1 MKALIRIVDDD
12 EELARSYALL
22 LETAGWECRVWTD
35 GTRFLEEER
44 FERPGCVILDMRMP
58 GMNGLEVQKALAERG
73 SVLPIL
79 FLSAHGTI
87 SAAVEAVRV
96 GALDF
101 LEKPADPDSLIEKT
115 AAAVER
121 GQALWT
127 AAERRR
133 SIEKRFLSLTPRER
147 DVVEAVLDGASNKEI
162 ARRLSLE
169 VSTVKMHRAHAFA
182 KLDVHSPQELTLL
195 AHELD
200 DSHASPHAS

>member
-35 GTRFLEEER
+35 GTRFPEEER

-87 SAAVEAVRV
+87 EMAVDVMQKGAVTFLSKPV
-96 GALDF
+96 GTDKLLEALDRA
-101 LEKPADPDSLIEKT
+101 L
-115 AAAVER
+115 AAAPVFGEEKVPLQRGRSPVSLTARER
-121 GQALWT
+121 EVVRLVAAGLTNRAI
-127 AAERRR
+127 AERLGLA
-133 SIEKRFLSLTPRER
+133 KRT
-147 DVVEAVLDGASNKEI
+147 VEFFRAGAM
-162 ARRLSLE
+162 R
-169 VSTVKMHRAHAFA
+169 
-182 KLDVHSPQELTLL
+182 KLDCRNAEALL
-195 AHELD
+195 ERAAALGILD
-200 DSHASPHAS
+200 AD